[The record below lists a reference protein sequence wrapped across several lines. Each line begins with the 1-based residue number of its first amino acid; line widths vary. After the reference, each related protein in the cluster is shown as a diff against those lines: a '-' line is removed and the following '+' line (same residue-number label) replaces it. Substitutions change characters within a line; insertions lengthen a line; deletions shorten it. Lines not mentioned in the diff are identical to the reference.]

1 MIFIYLHFFNNGVY
15 LSISLSYI
23 YIYIYTQKI
32 SESNNGTG
40 TLELDTVME
49 RYNEDL
55 GLTEP
60 VEKKITESVAKDP
73 T

>member
-1 MIFIYLHFFNNGVY
+1 MY
-15 LSISLSYI
+15 LSISLS
-23 YIYIYTQKI
+23 YIYTQKI
-32 SESNNGTG
+32 SESNNVTV

-60 VEKKITESVAKDP
+60 VEKKITESVAMDP

>member
-1 MIFIYLHFFNNGVY
+1 MY
-15 LSISLSYI
+15 LSISLS
-23 YIYIYTQKI
+23 YIYTQKI
-32 SESNNGTG
+32 SESNNVTV